1 VSAAGTKSVV
11 AAAKGRPGLRTLAA
25 RPAAYQMVQSV
36 QAGSPWLP
44 VVISQ
49 TLADSAGVSV
59 RSTAS
64 MALVS
69 KGGTVPVRV
78 VGVVPV
84 IPGIAS
90 GEGVIA
96 DLAALQDAAAR
107 EGLLQISSGEWWIA
121 AKTPAATAA
130 IAKAETTA
138 HPEAVVALAAPSS
151 GDRVLE
157 SARIAVWIAAAATGL
172 LAVLAI
178 AAGLVAELRSRE
190 SEVRVLRAVGAL
202 PRAQAAGRVR
212 EWALL
217 LALGVVIGLIDG
229 LVVCALLVP
238 SLARTAIPN
247 AIDQLR
253 TLLNI
258 DVAGA
263 VLSAAGVAATVL
275 VLLAILART
284 VRAQARRPSS
294 ALGDSTSGTER

>member
-1 VSAAGTKSVV
+1 
-11 AAAKGRPGLRTLAA
+11 
-25 RPAAYQMVQSV
+25 
-36 QAGSPWLP
+36 
-44 VVISQ
+44 
-49 TLADSAGVSV
+49 
-59 RSTAS
+59 
-64 MALVS
+64 
-69 KGGTVPVRV
+69 
-78 VGVVPV
+78 
-84 IPGIAS
+84 
-90 GEGVIA
+90 
-96 DLAALQDAAAR
+96 
-107 EGLLQISSGEWWIA
+107 
-121 AKTPAATAA
+121 
-130 IAKAETTA
+130 
-138 HPEAVVALAAPSS
+138 
-151 GDRVLE
+151 
-157 SARIAVWIAAAATGL
+157 
-172 LAVLAI
+172 
-178 AAGLVAELRSRE
+178 
-190 SEVRVLRAVGAL
+190 
-202 PRAQAAGRVR
+202 VR